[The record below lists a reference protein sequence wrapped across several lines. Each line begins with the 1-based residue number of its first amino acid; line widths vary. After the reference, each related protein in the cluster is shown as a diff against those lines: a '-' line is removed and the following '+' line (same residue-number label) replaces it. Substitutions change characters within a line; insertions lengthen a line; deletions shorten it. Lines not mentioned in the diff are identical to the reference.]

1 MEFDLN
7 KKICYYFKQISD
19 IPRASRNEKAVSD
32 FIVEFAKQH
41 HYEYKQDEVYNVI
54 VYKPASQG
62 YEDAAPVILQ
72 AHTDMVC
79 EKNKDIEHDFDKDP
93 LDLYVEDGWLKA
105 RGTTLGADDG
115 QGVAYMLAVLDDD
128 TLKHPALECAFTV
141 MEEVGLLGAKAL
153 KAEDFR
159 GKRYI
164 NMDSGGEVVTTVS
177 SAGGARAVMK
187 RDLHFKENNDP
198 AYRLEIR
205 GLEGGHSGGC
215 AHLERGNAIIIA
227 ARVMEKLCHKY
238 DDISLSDINGG
249 MKLNAIPREC
259 DVTFTSK
266 EDPQFLK
273 ETADKIVSEIKEE
286 LQYSDAGFFAN
297 FVSCEKIDKA
307 ISPEDTKEIFDFLYV
322 IPNGFMHRSMAIEG
336 LTVASLNAG
345 VIYIEDDRLFITELI
360 RSAASSHGDQMIRQL
375 EILCD
380 RFGFVFDLSNRYC
393 GWNYDKNSPLRKIYR
408 DILNEKGIEL
418 KERASHG
425 GLECGVFKGMIPDLD
440 IITLGP
446 IAEGAHTPEEK
457 MDLASFDRAYQY
469 LLDIL
474 ERCR

>member
-32 FIVEFAKQH
+32 YIVEFAKQH

-54 VYKPASQG
+54 VYKPASVG

-79 EKNKDIEHDFDKDP
+79 EKNKDIEHDFEKDP

-115 QGVAYMLAVLDDD
+115 QGVAYMLAILDDD

-141 MEEVGLLGAKAL
+141 MEEIGLLGAKAL
-153 KAEDFR
+153 KAEDFS

-164 NMDSGGEVVTTVS
+164 NLDSGGEVATTVS
-177 SAGGARAVMK
+177 SAGGARALMK
-187 RDLHFKENNDP
+187 RDLHFNENHDP
-198 AYRLEIR
+198 AYRLEVR
-205 GLEGGHSGGC
+205 GLEGGHSGAC

-227 ARVMEKLCHKY
+227 SRIMEKLCHQY
-238 DDISLSDINGG
+238 NDISLNNINGG
-249 MKLNAIPREC
+249 MKFNAIPREC

-266 EDPQFLK
+266 EDPEHLK
-273 ETADKIVSEIKEE
+273 EIADKIISEIKEE
-286 LQYSDAGFFAN
+286 LQYSDDGFFCH
-297 FVSCEKIDKA
+297 FVSCENIDKA
-307 ISPEDTKEIFDFLYV
+307 ISPKDTKEIFDFLYV

-345 VIYIEDDRLFITELI
+345 VALIENDQLCISELI

-380 RFGFVFDLSNRYC
+380 RFGFVFDLSNRYY

-408 DILNEKGIEL
+408 EVLNEKGLEL
-418 KERASHG
+418 KENASHG

-446 IAEGAHTPEEK
+446 IAQGAHTPEEK
-457 MDLASFDRAYQY
+457 MNLASFDRAYQY
-469 LLDIL
+469 LVDIL